1 MPKQVLSLRNEYQ
14 LGSWRIKWYLER
26 YHDISISESSVSR
39 ILKRDGVERLQKKA
53 SRRALH
59 SKRYN
64 KSVPG
69 HHVQVD
75 VKVLLLKDL
84 VENEYKRFQY
94 TATVMLPAYEPYK
107 SIQNRTKRMPLS
119 L

>member
-1 MPKQVLSLRNEYQ
+1 MPN
-14 LGSWRIKWYLER
+14 
-26 YHDISISESSVSR
+26 
-39 ILKRDGVERLQKKA
+39 QKKA

-84 VENEYKRFQY
+84 AENEYKRFQY
-94 TATVMLPAYEPYK
+94 TAIDDATRIRALQIYAKQNQANATQVYK
-107 SIQNRTKRMPLS
+107 LRR
-119 L
+119 